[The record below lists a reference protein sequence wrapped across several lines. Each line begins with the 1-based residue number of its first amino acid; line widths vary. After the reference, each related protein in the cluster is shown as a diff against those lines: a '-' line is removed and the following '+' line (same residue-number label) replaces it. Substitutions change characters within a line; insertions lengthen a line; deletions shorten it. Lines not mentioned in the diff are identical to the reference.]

1 MTLKQEKLVEEN
13 HNLIFSFLKK
23 YKLDIDDFYDLAAIG
38 LCKAVLNYSDKISN
52 FSTYAYTCMYTEVM
66 MELRKNS
73 QKKTIPKEKILY
85 YNAET
90 SNNDD
95 TTEYINF
102 IPAKENVEED
112 VISNVIFNLF
122 RNSLHEK
129 SKYIFDLLVNE
140 YSIKEIAEITGTS
153 KQNVSR
159 VRINMKNKFHK
170 EVK

>member
-1 MTLKQEKLVEEN
+1 
-13 HNLIFSFLKK
+13 
-23 YKLDIDDFYDLAAIG
+23 
-38 LCKAVLNYSDKISN
+38 
-52 FSTYAYTCMYTEVM
+52 MYTEVM

-90 SNNDD
+90 SNNDN

-102 IPAKENVEED
+102 IPAKENVEEYI
-112 VISNVIFNLF
+112 ISKVIFNLF
-122 RNSLHEK
+122 RNSLNEK

-153 KQNVSR
+153 KQNISKI
-159 VRINMKNKFHK
+159 RINMKNKFQK